1 MIYRE
6 GFQAKRRYLIKRMIL
21 KLNVLISLD
30 EFDFLSV
37 TFLHSSLSR
46 LSTSSTHKSFGYIPA
61 MTLHFLHGFSVS
73 FHASAYCS
81 FVACPAMELS
91 TAMELMFSQSAVP
104 HLRYLLRTPKV
115 ICTARFLGGRT
126 SITRMPLRRTLS
138 PPAPFVDPAV
148 RERSGSLGFAFSA
161 SARLL
166 PHPAFLAGGS
176 FFGAKLAGVK
186 SFCPFISIGFESP
199 LPLSR

>member
-61 MTLHFLHGFSVS
+61 MTLHFLHGFLVS
-73 FHASAYCS
+73 FHCLGVLLFCCMPCHGTVDCYGSH
-81 FVACPAMELS
+81 VL
-91 TAMELMFSQSAVP
+91 AVC
-104 HLRYLLRTPKV
+104 R
-115 ICTARFLGGRT
+115 
-126 SITRMPLRRTLS
+126 S
-138 PPAPFVDPAV
+138 PPPLPPPPAAKVDMHRSFSVVGRRSPDALAHPSPFVRRRPAV
-148 RERSGSLGFAFSA
+148 RE
-161 SARLL
+161 
-166 PHPAFLAGGS
+166 
-176 FFGAKLAGVK
+176 
-186 SFCPFISIGFESP
+186 E
-199 LPLSR
+199 